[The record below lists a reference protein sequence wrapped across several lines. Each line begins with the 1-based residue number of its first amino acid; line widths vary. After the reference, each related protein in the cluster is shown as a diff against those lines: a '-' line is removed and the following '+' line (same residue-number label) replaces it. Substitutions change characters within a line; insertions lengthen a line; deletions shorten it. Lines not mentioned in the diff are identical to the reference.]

1 MMSRETGKTD
11 RKEERSVAF
20 PQNFLDELIAR
31 SDIVDVVGS
40 YVQLTRKGSNL
51 FGLCPFHSE
60 KTGSFSVSPD
70 KQIYYCFGCKRGG
83 GVVNFIMEEE
93 NLTFPDA
100 VRFLAKRAGLE
111 VPEEDGDRDAGRR
124 RQRLLDL
131 NRDAA
136 RFYYQTLQGPQG
148 EGVRDYLQKR
158 RITRA
163 TAVKFGMGASPDA
176 WDALLLAMTKKGY
189 TKSELLEAGLV
200 VQNRNGGLY
209 DKFRNRLMLP
219 VIDTRGDVV
228 AFGSRVLDKSEPK
241 YMNSSETPVYS
252 KRRVLYGLNLAKK
265 TKRPNIILCEGN
277 LDIVTL
283 HQAGFDNAVASMG
296 TALTVE
302 QTRLL
307 SRFTKELV
315 LCYDN
320 DNAGKIATERALQ
333 ILNNSEFTVRVLQL
347 PRRLVDGEYVKQDAD
362 DFIKFQGADAFER
375 LLTGSENGTEF
386 RMAQIAGKY
395 DLGDDQSRV
404 AYCEEVSRL
413 LATLTN
419 PVEREIYTVR
429 AAECAK
435 ITPEAMKLQV
445 QHAFRR
451 RQSQENRAAL
461 RKELNP
467 AAQLQPKERTFRYEN
482 LRSARA
488 EEGILR
494 LLVLDASLF
503 GDQPPLKQREFS
515 SPLLGKAFF
524 LLWQAREEGRPVSV
538 AALAGQLDQ
547 EEMNHITAVCQQ
559 PESVHNARQALTDYI
574 NVVKTEAEKRAGN
587 AVDPLLAATEKY
599 KNKKGTGG
607 KQHG

>member
-111 VPEEDGDRDAGRR
+111 VPEEDGDRYAGRR

-200 VQNRNGGLY
+200 VQNKNGGLY

-228 AFGSRVLDKSEPK
+228 AFGSRVL
-241 YMNSSETPVYS
+241 
-252 KRRVLYGLNLAKK
+252 
-265 TKRPNIILCEGN
+265 
-277 LDIVTL
+277 
-283 HQAGFDNAVASMG
+283 
-296 TALTVE
+296 
-302 QTRLL
+302 
-307 SRFTKELV
+307 
-315 LCYDN
+315 
-320 DNAGKIATERALQ
+320 
-333 ILNNSEFTVRVLQL
+333 
-347 PRRLVDGEYVKQDAD
+347 
-362 DFIKFQGADAFER
+362 
-375 LLTGSENGTEF
+375 NG
-386 RMAQIAGKY
+386 
-395 DLGDDQSRV
+395 
-404 AYCEEVSRL
+404 
-413 LATLTN
+413 
-419 PVEREIYTVR
+419 
-429 AAECAK
+429 
-435 ITPEAMKLQV
+435 
-445 QHAFRR
+445 
-451 RQSQENRAAL
+451 
-461 RKELNP
+461 
-467 AAQLQPKERTFRYEN
+467 
-482 LRSARA
+482 
-488 EEGILR
+488 
-494 LLVLDASLF
+494 
-503 GDQPPLKQREFS
+503 
-515 SPLLGKAFF
+515 
-524 LLWQAREEGRPVSV
+524 
-538 AALAGQLDQ
+538 
-547 EEMNHITAVCQQ
+547 
-559 PESVHNARQALTDYI
+559 
-574 NVVKTEAEKRAGN
+574 
-587 AVDPLLAATEKY
+587 
-599 KNKKGTGG
+599 
-607 KQHG
+607 

>member
-1 MMSRETGKTD
+1 M
-11 RKEERSVAF
+11 AF

-70 KQIYYCFGCKRGG
+70 KQIYYCFGCKKGG

-100 VRFLAKRAGLE
+100 VRFLAKRAGME
-111 VPEEDGDRDAGRR
+111 VPEEEGDREAGRR

-136 RFYYQTLQGPQG
+136 RFYYQLLQQP
-148 EGVRDYLQKR
+148 EGRAVQEYLDR
-158 RITRA
+158 RQIKKS
-163 TAVKFGMGASPDA
+163 TAVKFGMGASLDS
-176 WDALLLAMTKKGY
+176 WDTLLTAMTKKGY
-189 TKSELLEAGLV
+189 TKAELLEAGLV
-200 VQNRNGGLY
+200 VQNKNGGLY

-333 ILNNSEFTVRVLQL
+333 ILQNSEFTVRVLQL

-362 DFIKFQGADAFER
+362 DFIKFQGPDAFER
-375 LLTGSENGTEF
+375 LLSGSENGIEF
-386 RMAQIAGKY
+386 RMAQVAGKY
-395 DLGDDQSRV
+395 DLADDQARV
-404 AYCEEVSRL
+404 AYCEEVSDL
-413 LATLTN
+413 LAGLSN
-419 PVEREIYTVR
+419 PVEREIYTTR
-429 AAECAK
+429 AAETAK
-435 ITPEAMKLQV
+435 ITPEAMKLEV
-445 QHAFRR
+445 QRAFKRR
-451 RQSQENRAAL
+451 LSREKRAEL
-461 RKELNP
+461 RRDLNP
-467 AAQLQPKERTFRYEN
+467 AAQLQPKERSFRYDN

-494 LLVLDASLF
+494 LLTMDESLF
-503 GDQPPLKQREFS
+503 GQEPPLRPEQFS
-515 SPLLGKAFF
+515 SPLLGKVFS
-524 LLWQAREEGRPVSV
+524 LLWQAREAGRQPSV
-538 AALAGQLDQ
+538 AALAGVLSQ
-547 EEMNHITAVCQQ
+547 EEMNHITAICQQ
-559 PESVHNARQALTDYI
+559 PESPQNARQALADYI
-574 NVVKTEAEKRAGN
+574 RIVQTEAEKRAGRDT
-587 AVDPLLAATEKY
+587 DPLLAATEKY